1 MPVHDN
7 ICYIFEHNNL
17 RFGYV
22 RAPNYQ
28 EFCVTKSNIMKI
40 VLTGSIGHIGLP
52 LTQLLTRQQHEVTVI
67 TSNEDRSDAIRALGA
82 IPAVGSVENVDFL
95 RKTFSGADL
104 VYTMIPPF
112 VSYFD
117 PHVDLYAECQ
127 KVADNLTQAIKSS
140 GVKRVIHLSSI
151 GAHLEHGSGLIKLHY
166 NVEQALETLSDVD
179 ITFMRPVGF
188 YYNLYAYIGLIKQ
201 QGVIASNTGGE
212 DIATLVAP
220 ADIAAAI
227 ADEISL
233 APVHRRVR
241 YVVSDEMSCNEVAR
255 ILGAAIG
262 KPDLQWVT
270 LSDEQYLQ
278 GLIAAG
284 MQPAIAKG
292 MVEMYASVHEGILSA
307 DYFKNRPAEFGKV
320 KVRDFAK
327 DFALAYAAAK

>member
-1 MPVHDN
+1 
-7 ICYIFEHNNL
+7 
-17 RFGYV
+17 
-22 RAPNYQ
+22 
-28 EFCVTKSNIMKI
+28 MKI

-52 LTQLLTRQQHEVTVI
+52 LAQLLTQQGHELTI
-67 TSNEDRSDAIRALGA
+67 ISSKEDRADAIRALGA
-82 IPAVGSVENVDFL
+82 TPAVGAIEDADFL
-95 RKTFSGADL
+95 TKTFTGADL
-104 VYTMIPPF
+104 VYTMIPPI
-112 VSYFD
+112 VNYFD
-117 PHVDLYAECQ
+117 PTVDLFAECQ
-127 KVADNLTQAIKSS
+127 KVADNFTKAIKQA

-166 NVEQALETLSDVD
+166 NVEQALNTLADTD

-201 QGVIASNTGGE
+201 QGVIAANTGGD

-220 ADIAAAI
+220 SDIAAAI

-233 APVHRRVR
+233 PVAHRRVR
-241 YVVSDEMSCNEVAR
+241 YVVSDELTCNEVAR
-255 ILGAAIG
+255 ILGEAIG

-270 LSDEQYLQ
+270 LTNEQYLQ

-284 MQPAIAKG
+284 MQPAIAAG

-320 KVRDFAK
+320 KVKDFAK
-327 DFALAYAAAK
+327 DFAVAYAAK

>member
-127 KVADNLTQAIKSS
+127 KVADNLTQEIGRASCRE
-140 GVKRVIHLSSI
+140 RV
-151 GAHLEHGSGLIKLHY
+151 
-166 NVEQALETLSDVD
+166 
-179 ITFMRPVGF
+179 
-188 YYNLYAYIGLIKQ
+188 
-201 QGVIASNTGGE
+201 
-212 DIATLVAP
+212 
-220 ADIAAAI
+220 
-227 ADEISL
+227 
-233 APVHRRVR
+233 
-241 YVVSDEMSCNEVAR
+241 
-255 ILGAAIG
+255 
-262 KPDLQWVT
+262 
-270 LSDEQYLQ
+270 
-278 GLIAAG
+278 
-284 MQPAIAKG
+284 
-292 MVEMYASVHEGILSA
+292 
-307 DYFKNRPAEFGKV
+307 
-320 KVRDFAK
+320 
-327 DFALAYAAAK
+327 